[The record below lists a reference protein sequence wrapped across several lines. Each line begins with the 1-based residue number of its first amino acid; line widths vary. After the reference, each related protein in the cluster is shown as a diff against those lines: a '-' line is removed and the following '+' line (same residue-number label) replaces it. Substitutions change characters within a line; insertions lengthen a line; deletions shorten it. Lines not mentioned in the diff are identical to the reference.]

1 MSKLPDFLY
10 RHIGPDAVEQRQM
23 LNTLGVPDLETL
35 MTQTI
40 PDDIRRT
47 TPLNLPEPLTE
58 AALEEDLNDLAS
70 RNRIWRSYIGYGFYG
85 THMPGVIRRNIL
97 ENPSWYTSYTPY
109 QAEISQ
115 GRLEALL
122 NYQTMLTELTGMEL
136 ANASLLDDATA
147 AAEAMLMLFNLRS
160 RQQKKAGANRF
171 FVDEGL
177 FPHVL
182 EVVKTRARFK
192 GIELV
197 TDNPLIFRPDESVF
211 GALLAYP
218 LRSGEIPDLDVRLKV
233 FREAEI
239 KTAVHTDLLM
249 LTLLRPPGHFE
260 GVDIVTGGTQRFGL
274 PLGYGGPH
282 TGFLA
287 TRMDYKRQVPGRIIG
302 VSVDARGNRAL
313 RMALQT
319 REQHIKREHATSNIC
334 TAQALTAIMNGMY
347 AVYHGREGLQRI
359 ARRVHSLTARL
370 AVALENA
377 GIGQRNKHFFD
388 TLRLE
393 IPHEKIR
400 PLAEAEQINL
410 NYFEDPGT
418 ILISLDELTTEAE
431 LAKLIDIIGRATG
444 KNISLPEEAAGRLP
458 KEDLRTDEFMHQ
470 EVFRRYRSETEL
482 MRYIKSLERKDLS
495 LTHSMI
501 PLGSCTMKLNAAA
514 ELFPLSDGR
523 WANLHPFVPAEQ
535 AAGYRELFRRL
546 GDYLLEITGLDAISF
561 QPNSGAAGE
570 YTGLS
575 IIKSYFEARG
585 QHQRDVAL
593 IPASAHGTNP
603 ASAVMAGLRVV
614 VVKTLEN
621 GNIDTNDLAEK
632 ARKYADN
639 LAVFMVTYPSTHG
652 VFEKD
657 IVRMTEIVHRHGGLV
672 YMDGANMN
680 AQMGLTSPAAIGAD
694 VCHLNLHKTFAMP
707 HGGGG
712 PGVGP
717 VAVKAFLKDFLPNH
731 ALVETGEAKGHQVAA
746 APYGSAMLLPVSY
759 AYIRLMG
766 AEGLR
771 KSSQIAI
778 LNANYLEHLIS
789 PYFPTLYKGE
799 AGRVAHE
806 FIADLRP
813 FKHKVSV
820 MDVAKRLM
828 DYGYHAPT
836 VSFPVA
842 GTLMIEP
849 TESESKAELDRFAE
863 AMEAIYREIEA
874 VEEGNDD
881 APLFHA
887 PHTAEEVTA
896 DVWFHGYSRQKAV
909 YPLPWIA
916 ANKYWP
922 PVARVDD
929 AYGDRHLHCTCDPT
943 ESYASEE
950 S

>member
-1 MSKLPDFLY
+1 MSTQPDFLY
-10 RHIGPDAVEQRQM
+10 RHIGPDEQEQRQM
-23 LNTLGVPDLETL
+23 LDALGLPDLETL
-35 MTQTI
+35 IAQTV

-47 TPLNLPEPLTE
+47 LPLHLPEPLTE

-85 THMPGVIRRNIL
+85 THTPGVIRRNIL

-147 AAEAMLMLFNLRS
+147 AAEAMLMLFNLRT

-171 FVDEGL
+171 FVDRGL

-192 GIELV
+192 GIKLTV
-197 TDNPLIFRPDESVF
+197 DSPRHFQADESFF

-218 LRSGEIPDLDVRLKV
+218 LRSGEIPDLKANLRP

-249 LTLLRPPGHFE
+249 LTLLRPPGRFE

-359 ARRVHSLTARL
+359 ARRIHSLAARL
-370 AVALENA
+370 TAGLEKA
-377 GIGQRNKHFFD
+377 GIEQRNKHFFD

-410 NYFEDPGT
+410 NYFEGPET
-418 ILISLDELTTEAE
+418 VLISLDEPTTEADVE
-431 LAKLIDIIGRATG
+431 KLAHIIGQATG
-444 KNISLPEEAAGRLP
+444 KNISLPSNDATYLP
-458 KEDLRTDEFMHQ
+458 AELLRNDDFLHQ
-470 EVFRRYRSETEL
+470 DVFRRYRSETDL

-514 ELFPLSDGR
+514 ELFPLSDVR
-523 WANLHPFVPAEQ
+523 WANLHPFAPKEQ
-535 AAGYRELFRRL
+535 ARGYQELFRRL
-546 GDYLLEITGLDAISF
+546 GDYLLAITGLDAITF

-570 YTGLS
+570 YTGMS
-575 IIKSYFEARG
+575 IVKAYFEARG
-585 QHQRDVAL
+585 EHQRNVAL

-603 ASAVMAGLRVV
+603 ASAVMAGFRVV
-614 VVKTLEN
+614 VVRTLEN
-621 GNIDTNDLAEK
+621 GNIDTGDLAEK
-632 ARKYADN
+632 AEKYAN
-639 LAVFMVTYPSTHG
+639 ELAVFMVTYPSTHG

-657 IVRMTEIVHRHGGLV
+657 IVRMSEIVHRHGGLV

-694 VCHLNLHKTFAMP
+694 LCHLNLHKTFAMP

-717 VAVKAFLKDFLPNH
+717 VAVKAFLKDYLPNH
-731 ALVETGEAKGHQVAA
+731 GLVKTGGAQGHQVAA

-771 KSSQIAI
+771 KSSEIAI

-799 AGRVAHE
+799 GGRVAHE

-813 FKHKVSV
+813 FKHKVGV

-849 TESESKAELDRFAE
+849 TESESKAELDRFAGV
-863 AMEAIYREIEA
+863 MKAIYQEIQA

-896 DVWFHGYSRQKAV
+896 DVWFHGYTRQKAA

-929 AYGDRHLHCTCDPT
+929 AYGDRHLHCTCDPP
-943 ESYASEE
+943 ESYANEE
-950 S
+950 A